1 MVIVIIIIVGL
12 LLAGAI
18 TLVIVGIRNPEART
32 DDLIQERLETISQ
45 TNEQIDLE
53 SIEMSQPFTQRV
65 IMPIA
70 RKLGE
75 FAIRFTPQNWLSS
88 ISRKLELAGSPSNLD
103 PSLYLSMQFIC
114 AVGLGA
120 LMIVVTSFLM
130 NGTSIG
136 EKFLYSILG
145 FFLGFFLPQIYLSS
159 LISKRQKSVRK
170 TLPDAMDLL
179 TICVEAGLGFDAA
192 MVKVAEKWDSPLSH
206 GFARVIQEIQ
216 LGKLR
221 REALRDMAENIDIPE
236 MTSFVAV
243 VIQSEMLGVSMAKVL
258 RVQSDQMRVKRR
270 QLAEEEAHKT
280 PIKMLIP
287 MILLIFPSLMLIL
300 FTPAVLSVMQ
310 SGLLG
315 G

>member
-1 MVIVIIIIVGL
+1 MVIIIIIVVGL
-12 LLAGAI
+12 LLAGAV

-45 TNEQIDLE
+45 SNEQIDLE

-270 QLAEEEAHKT
+270 QMAEEEAHKT

>member
-45 TNEQIDLE
+45 SNEQIDLE